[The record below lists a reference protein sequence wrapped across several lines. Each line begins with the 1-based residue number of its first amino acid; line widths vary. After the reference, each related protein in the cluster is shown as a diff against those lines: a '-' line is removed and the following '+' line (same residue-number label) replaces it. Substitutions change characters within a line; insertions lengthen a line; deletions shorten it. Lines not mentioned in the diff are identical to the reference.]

1 MENLEKK
8 IKEKRLQEIKLEENF
23 LNEKLKERKINKEK
37 YLQENKKLNDESILL
52 TNRLLKLD
60 EEDKIIINDK
70 LKEIDSTIDLKET
83 SVQELKKEM
92 KYELE
97 EIEKKRKD
105 NLKEQISIDS
115 DTLLFKKNVD
125 SKNSEILKFKNK
137 MDKIRYSIESLNT
150 KFLSIHSEIKEKK
163 NKIKNQT
170 FTNVNERHNII
181 QDSINNLLIKKK
193 IEKEKKN
200 LENKLKLKE
209 EEYDIIIYDRSKKRE
224 ELEEEYLNELTGD
237 NVIEKMESFKKKIN
251 DFDQETKMLL
261 FSNKNLINTLKK
273 KINIGN
279 DIYNLKNY
287 INLKEKNEEKKK
299 ISHDIFEL
307 ILNEKRLSY
316 EKNQL
321 QIDYDFLK
329 NIVNQKEEDLDKYN
343 EKNKNLI
350 RIRQE
355 NKEKKDKDTE
365 NQEIRIKVSYINSEK
380 SIKNEILNLIN
391 RNESLKKDYYT
402 NKKLREEEKTHI
414 KLEQNKLIKRTKDYQ
429 LDFEKKD
436 DEYYT
441 EIERIKKR
449 VLYLKRKFN
458 SK

>member
-23 LNEKLKERKINKEK
+23 LNEKINERKINKEK
-37 YLQENKKLNDESILL
+37 YLLENKKLNDESILL

-60 EEDKIIINDK
+60 EDDKIIINDE
-70 LKEIDSTIDLKET
+70 LKEIESLIDSKET
-83 SVQELKKEM
+83 YIQELKNGM

-97 EIEKKRKD
+97 EIEKNRKD
-105 NLKEQISIDS
+105 TIREQISIDS

-125 SKNSEILKFKNK
+125 SKNSEILKYKNK

-150 KFLSIHSEIKEKK
+150 RFLVIHSEIKDKK

-170 FTNVNERHNII
+170 FANVNERHNII

-209 EEYDIIIYDRSKKRE
+209 EEYDIIIYDRGKKRE

-237 NVIEKMESFKKKIN
+237 SVIEKMESFKKKIN

-261 FSNKNLINTLKK
+261 FTNKNLINTLKK

-299 ISHDIFEL
+299 ISQDISEL
-307 ILNEKRLSY
+307 ISNEKSLSY
-316 EKNQL
+316 EKKQL

-329 NIVNQKEEDLDKYN
+329 NIVNKKEEDLDKYK
-343 EKNKNLI
+343 EKNKNLT

-355 NKEKKDKDTE
+355 NKDKKDKDME
-365 NQEIRIKVSYINSEK
+365 NQEIRIKVSYINKEK
-380 SIKNEILNLIN
+380 SIKNEILDLIN

-414 KLEQNKLIKRTKDYQ
+414 KLEQNKIIKKTKDFQ